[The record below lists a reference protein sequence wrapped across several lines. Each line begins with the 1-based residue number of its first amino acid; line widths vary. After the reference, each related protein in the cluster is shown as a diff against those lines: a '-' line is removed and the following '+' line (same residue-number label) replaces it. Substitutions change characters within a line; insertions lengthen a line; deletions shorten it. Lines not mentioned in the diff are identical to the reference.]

1 MVAGGG
7 VDIEGGAAG
16 GGAAM
21 GGCGA
26 VCFEPD
32 GVKTEERW
40 VYKGAGMGSYAQ
52 VGSMEMVGMGKGDFE
67 KEKTVVATGTRM
79 RFACIG
85 MICFAFLLTLLIA
98 GLWLFGS
105 DQPGFSPP
113 MMDDPACDVGLPNLA
128 ALDEPLKTHCCDL
141 GVAAFCEV
149 LGGAPAP
156 KPVDKIVIHDKYYT
170 HVKNVHVPHMVP
182 VPIPPPPRRVITHKV
197 YVHTAA
203 YDCTEGL
210 SVFKSQWSPQHQ
222 RYCCYKS
229 HVACTTKVTYRPHY
243 HTITHVKHVTVPVHV
258 PVPAP
263 PARVINHIVN
273 VPIHDAPQ
281 VIKVPVPGHPH
292 VVPKYIHEKHYVP
305 VPEPS
310 APKYHSVPVPVPV
323 KEPGEVIKVP
333 VPLPPKTIVKNKVI
347 YRTRHV
353 KVKHVYDCD
362 AGFENW
368 KYGWSSS
375 KQSWCCSHKS
385 KGCAGTWHGDGL
397 TKSVVTHVTEHVG
410 HGHSYVES
418 PSVVHVHHYHHYKSG
433 SSDVDGNADVVGGD
447 VTYGGSYDGGDADV
461 VGGDVTYDGGDDGEF
476 DGATDG
482 GSFGSHS
489 WSSGGSWS
497 GSHSWSSDDVDL
509 EKKKK

>member
-1 MVAGGG
+1 MIMVAGGG

-105 DQPGFSPP
+105 DQAGFSPP
-113 MMDDPACDVGLPNLA
+113 MMDDACDVGLPNLA

-410 HGHSYVES
+410 HGHSCGES
-418 PSVVHVHHYHHYKSG
+418 FRCPRPPL
-433 SSDVDGNADVVGGD
+433 SS
-447 VTYGGSYDGGDADV
+447 
-461 VGGDVTYDGGDDGEF
+461 
-476 DGATDG
+476 
-482 GSFGSHS
+482 
-489 WSSGGSWS
+489 
-497 GSHSWSSDDVDL
+497 L
-509 EKKKK
+509 QIRKL